1 MGEGNE
7 GGKGI
12 IEADGLDEGEAVGGD
27 ASKCRATNV
36 A

>member
-12 IEADGLDEGEAVGGD
+12 IEVGGLDEGETVGGD
-27 ASKCRATNV
+27 ASKCRATSV